1 MDQHTIREQIR
12 KLTAKLESMHLNP
25 NKHQSKLF
33 TKAAVWRAS
42 RDVFRRQL
50 LQIKAKATYEKI

>member
-1 MDQHTIREQIR
+1 MDQYTIREQIR
-12 KLTAKLESMHLNP
+12 KLTAKIEQAHS
-25 NKHQSKLF
+25 
-33 TKAAVWRAS
+33 TKQPAIDSAVWRAS